1 MTVIGFVKDF
11 RLKRAAQLLV
21 QNQLNITEIAYM
33 VGYSERRYFSDD
45 FKKRFGQSPKEYMEK
60 HKITN

>member
-1 MTVIGFVKDF
+1 MPE
-11 RLKRAAQLLV
+11 L
-21 QNQLNITEIAYM
+21 QNQLNVTEIAYM